1 MYVNFWDKKLLRITS
16 LTAVCISQQYWVTDT
31 ATCIAFTSL
40 SKEKYSRCHRNIRK
54 GTVLPGKKTTGF
66 LLRLNSANF
75 MSSGGFL
82 DVIHSEAENTF
93 VLCTVVVQSLGLGD
107 GVNL

>member
-1 MYVNFWDKKLLRITS
+1 MTS
-16 LTAVCISQQYWVTDT
+16 LTAVCTLQQHWVADA
-31 ATCIAFTSL
+31 ATRIAFTFL
-40 SKEKYSRCHRNIRK
+40 SKEKYSGCHRNIRK

-82 DVIHSEAENTF
+82 DVIRSKAENTF
-93 VLCTVVVQSLGLGD
+93 VLCTVVVQSLGFGD
-107 GVNL
+107 GVNP